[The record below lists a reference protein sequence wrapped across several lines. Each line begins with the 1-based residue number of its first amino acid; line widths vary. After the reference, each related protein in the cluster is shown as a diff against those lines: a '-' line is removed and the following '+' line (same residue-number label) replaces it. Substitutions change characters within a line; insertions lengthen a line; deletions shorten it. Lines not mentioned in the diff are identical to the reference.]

1 MFGGRLRVFRTAYL
15 SLVKFLEGSLS
26 LIDEG
31 SVEYFVKVL
40 ESAYREGRK
49 VFVVGVG
56 RSGLVGRAF
65 AMRLMHLG
73 FSAYVVGETVTPAA
87 REGDVLVA
95 ISGSG
100 RSAAV
105 VAVAEVAKR
114 LGVRVAAL
122 TSYPDS
128 PLAKL
133 ADMVVVVPGRTKVSQ
148 EDRWEVRQLMGLHEP
163 LAPLGT
169 QFELVAQ
176 VLLDSAISELM
187 ARLGKDEED
196 LREFH
201 ANVEV

>member
-1 MFGGRLRVFRTAYL
+1 MFGGKLRVFRAAYL
-15 SLVKFLEGSLS
+15 SLVKFLESSLS

-31 SVEYFVKVL
+31 SVECFAKVL

-114 LGVRVAAL
+114 LGVRVVAL

-133 ADMVVVVPGRTKVSQ
+133 ADMVLVVPGRTKVSQ

-176 VLLDSAISELM
+176 VLLDSVISELM

>member
-1 MFGGRLRVFRTAYL
+1 VRVFRTAYL
-15 SLVKFLEGSLS
+15 SLVKFLESSLG
-26 LIDEG
+26 LLDEG
-31 SVEYFVKVL
+31 SVEGFVKLL

-56 RSGLVGRAF
+56 RSGLVGRTF

-105 VAVAEVAKR
+105 VAVAEVAKN
-114 LGVRVAAL
+114 LGVRVVAL

-133 ADMVVVVPGRTKVSQ
+133 ADMVLVVPGRTKVSH
-148 EDRWEVRQLMGLHEP
+148 EDRWEVRQLLGLHEP

-176 VLLDSAISELM
+176 VLLDSVISELM

-196 LREFH
+196 LKEFH

>member
-1 MFGGRLRVFRTAYL
+1 MKVFKRAYM
-15 SLVKFLEGSLS
+15 SLVKYLEAAAGLVSDS
-26 LIDEG
+26 E
-31 SVEYFVKVL
+31 VETLVKML
-40 ESAYREGRK
+40 ESVYREGKR

-87 REGDVLVA
+87 RVGDLLIA

-100 RSAAV
+100 RSAVV
-105 VAVAEVAKR
+105 VAAAEVAKNM
-114 LGVRVAAL
+114 GVKVVAL

-128 PLAKL
+128 SLAKI
-133 ADMVVVVPGRTKVSQ
+133 ADMVVTIPGRTKISY
-148 EDRWEVRQLMGLHEP
+148 EDRWEVRQLLGLHEP

-176 VLLDSAISELM
+176 VVLDSVISELM
-187 ARLGKDEED
+187 SRLGIDEEN
-196 LREFH
+196 LREYH

>member
-1 MFGGRLRVFRTAYL
+1 VRVFRTAYM
-15 SLVKFLEGSLS
+15 SLVKFLEGSLD
-26 LIDEG
+26 LLDEG
-31 SVEYFVKVL
+31 SVEGFVKLL
-40 ESAYREGRK
+40 ESAYREGRR

-87 REGDVLVA
+87 GEGDVLVA

-105 VAVAEVAKR
+105 VAVAEVAKN
-114 LGVRVAAL
+114 LGVRVVAL

-128 PLAKL
+128 ALAKL
-133 ADMVVVVPGRTKVSQ
+133 ADMVVVIPGRTKVSH
-148 EDRWEVRQLMGLHEP
+148 EDRWEVRQLLGLHEP

-176 VLLDSAISELM
+176 VFLDSVVSELM

-196 LREFH
+196 LKEYH

>member
-1 MFGGRLRVFRTAYL
+1 VRIFRTAYM
-15 SLVKFLEGSLS
+15 SLVKFLEGSLD
-26 LIDEG
+26 LLDEG
-31 SVEYFVKVL
+31 SVEGFVKLL
-40 ESAYREGRK
+40 ESAYREGRR

-87 REGDVLVA
+87 GEGDVLVA

-105 VAVAEVAKR
+105 VAVAEVAKN
-114 LGVRVAAL
+114 LGVRVVAL

-128 PLAKL
+128 ALAKL
-133 ADMVVVVPGRTKVSQ
+133 ADMVVVIPGRTKVSH
-148 EDRWEVRQLMGLHEP
+148 EDRWEVRQLLGLHEP

-176 VLLDSAISELM
+176 VFLDSVVSELM

-196 LREFH
+196 LREYH

>member
-1 MFGGRLRVFRTAYL
+1 VFGGKLRVFRAAYL
-15 SLVKFLEGSLS
+15 SLVKFLESSLS

-31 SVEYFVKVL
+31 SVEYFVEVL
-40 ESAYREGRK
+40 ESAYKEGRK

-114 LGVRVAAL
+114 LGVRVVAL

-133 ADMVVVVPGRTKVSQ
+133 ADMVLVVPGRTKVSQ

-176 VLLDSAISELM
+176 VLLDSVISELM

>member
-1 MFGGRLRVFRTAYL
+1 MRVFRTAYL
-15 SLVKFLEGSLS
+15 SLVKFLESSLG
-26 LIDEG
+26 LLDEG
-31 SVEYFVKVL
+31 SVEGFVKLL
-40 ESAYREGRK
+40 ESAYREDRK

-56 RSGLVGRAF
+56 RSGLVGRTF

-105 VAVAEVAKR
+105 VAVAEVAKN
-114 LGVRVAAL
+114 LGVRVVAL

-133 ADMVVVVPGRTKVSQ
+133 ADMVLVVPGRTKVSH
-148 EDRWEVRQLMGLHEP
+148 EDRWEVRQLLGLHEP

-176 VLLDSAISELM
+176 VLLDSVISELM

-196 LREFH
+196 LKEFH

>member
-1 MFGGRLRVFRTAYL
+1 MRVFRTAYM
-15 SLVKFLEGSLS
+15 SLVKFLEGSLD
-26 LIDEG
+26 LLDEG
-31 SVEYFVKVL
+31 SVEGFVKLL
-40 ESAYREGRK
+40 ESAYREGRR

-87 REGDVLVA
+87 GEGDVLVA

-105 VAVAEVAKR
+105 VAVAEVAKN
-114 LGVRVAAL
+114 LGVRVVAL

-128 PLAKL
+128 ALAKL
-133 ADMVVVVPGRTKVSQ
+133 ADMVVVIPGRTKVSH
-148 EDRWEVRQLMGLHEP
+148 EDRWEVRQLLGLHEP

-176 VLLDSAISELM
+176 VFLDSVVSELM

-196 LREFH
+196 LREYH

>member
-1 MFGGRLRVFRTAYL
+1 M
-15 SLVKFLEGSLS
+15 SLVKFLEGSLD
-26 LIDEG
+26 LLDEG
-31 SVEYFVKVL
+31 SVEGFVKLL
-40 ESAYREGRK
+40 ESAYREGRR

-87 REGDVLVA
+87 GEGDVLVA

-105 VAVAEVAKR
+105 VAVAEVAKN
-114 LGVRVAAL
+114 LGVRVVAL

-128 PLAKL
+128 ALAKL
-133 ADMVVVVPGRTKVSQ
+133 ADMVVVIPGRTKVSH
-148 EDRWEVRQLMGLHEP
+148 EDRWEVRQLLGLHEP

-176 VLLDSAISELM
+176 VFLDSVVSELM

-196 LREFH
+196 LKEYH

>member
-1 MFGGRLRVFRTAYL
+1 VRVFRTAYM
-15 SLVKFLEGSLS
+15 SLVKFLEGSLD
-26 LIDEG
+26 LLDEG
-31 SVEYFVKVL
+31 SVEGFVKLL
-40 ESAYREGRK
+40 ESAYREGRR

-87 REGDVLVA
+87 GEGDVLVA

-105 VAVAEVAKR
+105 VAVAEVAKN
-114 LGVRVAAL
+114 LGVRVVAL

-128 PLAKL
+128 ALAKL
-133 ADMVVVVPGRTKVSQ
+133 ADMVVVIPGRTKVSH
-148 EDRWEVRQLMGLHEP
+148 EDRWEVRQLLGLHEP

-176 VLLDSAISELM
+176 VFLDSVVSELM

-196 LREFH
+196 LREYH

>member
-1 MFGGRLRVFRTAYL
+1 MRIFRTAYM
-15 SLVKFLEGSLS
+15 SLVKFLEGSLD
-26 LIDEG
+26 LLDEEL
-31 SVEYFVKVL
+31 VEDFLKLL

-49 VFVVGVG
+49 IFVVGVG

-87 REGDVLVA
+87 GEGDVLVA

-105 VAVAEVAKR
+105 VAVAEVAKN
-114 LGVRVAAL
+114 LGVRVVAL

-128 PLAKL
+128 ALAKL
-133 ADMVVVVPGRTKVSQ
+133 ADMVVLIPGRTKVSY
-148 EDRWEVRQLMGLHEP
+148 EDRWEVRQLLGLHEP

-176 VLLDSAISELM
+176 VFLDSVVSELM
-187 ARLGKDEED
+187 ARLGKDEDD
-196 LREFH
+196 LKEYH

>member
-1 MFGGRLRVFRTAYL
+1 MKVFRRAYL
-15 SLVKFLEGSLS
+15 ALVKYLEAAASFISDDEVESLVRTLEQ
-26 LIDEG
+26 
-31 SVEYFVKVL
+31 V
-40 ESAYREGRK
+40 YRDGRR

-87 REGDVLVA
+87 RAGDLLIA

-105 VAVAEVAKR
+105 VAAAEVAKS
-114 LGVRVAAL
+114 LGVKVVAL

-128 PLAKL
+128 PLSKI
-133 ADMVVVVPGRTKVSQ
+133 ADMVVSIPGRTKVSH
-148 EDRWEVRQLMGLHEP
+148 EDRWEVRQLLGLHEP

-176 VLLDSAISELM
+176 VVLDSIISELM
-187 ARLGKDEED
+187 ERLGIDEED
-196 LREFH
+196 LRELH

>member
-1 MFGGRLRVFRTAYL
+1 MFGGKLRVFRAAYL
-15 SLVKFLEGSLS
+15 SLVKFLESSLS

-31 SVEYFVKVL
+31 SVECFVKVL

-73 FSAYVVGETVTPAA
+73 FSAHVVGETVTPAA

-114 LGVRVAAL
+114 LGVRVVAL

-133 ADMVVVVPGRTKVSQ
+133 ADMVLVVPGRTKVSQ